1 MVIILVNMVL
11 SYKSLLF
18 IDTEFECTLT
28 VSSVHSDLL
37 QYCSISGQR
46 ECTSLTTLLSKEDH
60 QGVFL
65 LFYFSYYR
73 LLLFLYLLFL
83 NQLLNVY
90 LL

>member
-65 LFYFSYYR
+65 RFYFT
-73 LLLFLYLLFL
+73 
-83 NQLLNVY
+83 
-90 LL
+90 